1 MSVGIQVQTN
11 VISTV
16 INLVESHVFT
26 RICDE
31 IKRVEASMPH
41 ATGAD
46 KRAKFLAECKI
57 IFDDLVEPIGENVLR
72 LLLEIGL
79 IALKSAVVAAIA

>member
-1 MSVGIQVQTN
+1 MSIGIQVEQNAIATTLDL
-11 VISTV
+11 IH
-16 INLVESHVFT
+16 SHVFH
-26 RICDE
+26 RICEE
-31 IKRVEASMPH
+31 IKRVDASMPH